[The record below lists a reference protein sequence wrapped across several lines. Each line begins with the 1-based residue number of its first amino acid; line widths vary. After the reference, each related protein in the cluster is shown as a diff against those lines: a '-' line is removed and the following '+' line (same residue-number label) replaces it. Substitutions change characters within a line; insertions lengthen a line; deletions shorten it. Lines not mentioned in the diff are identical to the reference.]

1 MRTGGRRRALAG
13 VVAVAVALALAA
25 CGSGGIEDEFEESG
39 EAGFGVAQL
48 QSADQVEGVREPIR
62 GTVSVASNGCLRLLI
77 DDGSSPWIVWPPDSE
92 LADNGGVIADGS
104 RYYDGDVL
112 VGAGVLV
119 DLADLPDG
127 DNPDSYFS
135 AFGGYCGAD
144 ETGVVVFDAVAH
156 AEA

>member
-1 MRTGGRRRALAG
+1 MRTGGTRRALAG
-13 VVAVAVALALAA
+13 VVAVATALTLAA
-25 CGSGGIEDEFEESG
+25 CGTGGAEDEFGESS

-77 DDGSSPWIVWPPDSE
+77 DDGTAPWIVWPPGSE
-92 LADNGGVIADGS
+92 LADNGGVVADGS

-112 VGAGVLV
+112 VGAGILV

-135 AFGGYCGAD
+135 SFGGYCGAD